1 MDWLVFLF
9 ALELG
14 FARENTTITQYNLGS
29 IQQATYESAWSPYVE
44 FMGGTQIFGLLYL
57 TGTIQTYAVLGNFP
71 TLGPF
76 RADYSIDAYLRWK
89 SFFFGYAHIC
99 THIIESPETCR
110 HDELLSNSDRF
121 YIRFEHNPP

>member
-14 FARENTTITQYNLGS
+14 IARENITITQYNYDS
-29 IQQATYESAWSPYVE
+29 IQQATYESAHSPYIE
-44 FMGGTQIFGLLYL
+44 FMGGVQFFGPLYL
-57 TGTIQTYAVLGNFP
+57 TGTVRTYAVMNDFP
-71 TLGPF
+71 ALGPF

-89 SFFFGYAHIC
+89 SFFFGYAHTCI
-99 THIIESPETCR
+99 HVIESPETCR

-121 YIRFEHNPP
+121 YIRVEYNPP